1 MNNGE
6 RHGAS
11 TKARK
16 QGILPTAHH
25 LRAPLKGDLTTPSIT
40 ILVHMVVRSV
50 KYHQTHSKSVHCL
63 TLNAK
68 SVQAGITCAKASL
81 FWRAGTVHA
90 E

>member
-25 LRAPLKGDLTTPSIT
+25 LRAPQKGDTTTHTIT
-40 ILVHMVVRSV
+40 TLVHARACNV
-50 KYHQTHSKSVHCL
+50 KYHQPHSKSVHCL
-63 TLNAK
+63 ALNAK
-68 SVQAGITCAKASL
+68 SVQAEVACAKASL